1 LSVNTLYTSGMKK
14 DALDPVMKRV
24 VQLFERSGKTLEE
37 LGRAMGADPAT
48 ARQSAWQ
55 FISKTADPRISM
67 LRRFAKAM
75 DVPLEELVG
84 EKRKGSA

>member
-1 LSVNTLYTSGMKK
+1 MKK

-24 VQLFERSGKTLEE
+24 IQQFEKSGKTLEE
-37 LGRAMGADPAT
+37 LGLAMGADAGT

-75 DVPLEELVG
+75 GMRLAELVS
-84 EKRKGSA
+84 EK